1 MGFSSIRNRLSRS
14 PLGRLYRLRHR
25 LRTTRDI
32 FTEVYRRRIWNS
44 TESVSGTG
52 STLEQTETLREM
64 LPQLLEELN
73 VHTMLDAPCGDFHWM
88 KEAHLNLEQY
98 IGVDIVEEIIAENN
112 RSYKRPGREFFVR
125 NIIED
130 SLPTVDLIFS
140 RDVLIHL
147 RDHEIFRALAN
158 FKRSGSKYL
167 LTTTFP
173 GRINEDL
180 EFTGM
185 FRPLDLQ
192 AAPFNFP
199 PPLRLLS
206 ENCTEC
212 EGAFADKSLGL
223 WLLSS
228 L

>member
-1 MGFSSIRNRLSRS
+1 
-14 PLGRLYRLRHR
+14 
-25 LRTTRDI
+25 
-32 FTEVYRRRIWNS
+32 
-44 TESVSGTG
+44 
-52 STLEQTETLREM
+52 LREV
-64 LPQLLEELN
+64 LPRILAEFN
-73 VHTMLDAPCGDFHWM
+73 IKTMLDAPCGDFNWM
-88 KEAHLNLEQY
+88 REVRLNLEQY
-98 IGVDIVEEIIAENN
+98 IGVDIVEELITENN
-112 RSYKRPGREFFVR
+112 RRYITQGREFFVH

-130 SLPTVDLIFS
+130 SLPQVDLIFS

-147 RDHEIFRALAN
+147 RDREIFRTLEN

-180 EFTGM
+180 EFNGM
-185 FRPLDLQ
+185 FRPVDLQ
-192 AAPFNFP
+192 SAPFNLP
-199 PPLRLLS
+199 EPIRLLS

-212 EGAFADKSLGL
+212 EGAFADKGLGL